1 MVMANKA
8 IEALLKEKKIY
19 QVINPKCVTTHPDV
33 SVKRAIEIMQE
44 NKSGYVVV
52 AENNKCVGMFT
63 ETDVARKILGKD
75 VNWGAP
81 IRQFMTPNPCVLSPN
96 EPVAKAIDMMGDH
109 RFYHVPLVDA
119 AGNLA
124 GVLSV
129 RTLIRFLAEFYPT
142 EVFNLPPD
150 PNQVMTSPEGG

>member
-1 MVMANKA
+1 MTKPSV
-8 IEALLKEKKIY
+8 ETLLKEKKIY

-33 SVKRAIEIMQE
+33 SIKQAINVMQE
-44 NKSGYVVV
+44 NKSGYIVV
-52 AENNKCVGMFT
+52 AEHNQCVGMFT
-63 ETDVARKILGKD
+63 ETDVVRKILGKD
-75 VNWGAP
+75 VSWNAP
-81 IRQFMTPNPCVLSPN
+81 IRDFMTKNPSVLSPN
-96 EPVAKAIDMMGDH
+96 DPVGKAIELMGDN

-119 AGNLA
+119 NGNLS

-150 PNQVMTSPEGG
+150 PNQVMTQPEGG